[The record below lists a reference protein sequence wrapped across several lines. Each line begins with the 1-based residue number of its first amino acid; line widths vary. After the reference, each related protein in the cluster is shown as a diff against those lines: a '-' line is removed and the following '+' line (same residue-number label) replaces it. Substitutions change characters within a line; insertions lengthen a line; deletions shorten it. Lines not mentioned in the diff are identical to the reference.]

1 MDPIKEQGELQ
12 AERSYLERTVDFARR
27 QWELVKQKIQDQD
40 ANISAALEEMK
51 ENAPDDMSN
60 LYSSEGFYDLAALS
74 QFELPVLDQ
83 MTARETGVQTLRAL
97 DKMMDSPYFA
107 RIDFKFD
114 GEDTPEKIY
123 IGRAT
128 LMDQKTMTV
137 HVHDWRAPISSVF
150 YRFGPGPASF
160 EAPGG
165 MIRGKVNLKRQFEIR
180 HGQLQY
186 FFDADVQI
194 LDEFLRQL
202 LSKHASPQMKTIV
215 ETIQKDQ
222 DIVIR
227 DMEND
232 VLLVQ
237 GAAGSGKTSIA
248 LHRIAYLMYQGLGGR
263 LSASDI
269 LILSPN
275 TVFEEYIS
283 HVLPDLGENNVKT
296 MLFEEL
302 FQSILKNVPLYTR
315 SQCIERLLSCPDENQ
330 AALLKS
336 SAAFKGSVAFVKI
349 LERLAKDLPKRWI
362 AFQDIDY
369 NGQRIA
375 RRNELKTAICN
386 PKKIAPLGMRLVWL
400 QKEILEKV
408 HALHKGRIKKLTQFV
423 HRYPEHAMEIDAF
436 ARYMSIRESAVL
448 LQNICAF
455 TQIDLL
461 AVYRRLFEDKDTFYR
476 LCAGIDL
483 PENIE
488 LIRLQTIA
496 QLNGPRLLYD
506 DAAAVFY
513 LHILVHGCGEYDQ
526 IRQVV
531 LDEVQDEHPLHFAI
545 LRKLFPHARYTIL
558 GDVNQTIGKQ
568 EDMTLFR
575 KLSDM
580 LGKEKSAM
588 VTLSKSFR
596 CTMEIWRFSERFL
609 TPGAAGECFSRS
621 GDEPAIHRADDISQ
635 MDDRLIEEVA
645 ACKEKGYQSIGL
657 ICKTEKDAHAL
668 HLRLGGRLDEQLV
681 KNDSLTQIRGTLILP
696 IYLAKGLEFDA
707 VLVCDA
713 DHAHY
718 RTEDDKRLLYIASTR
733 ALHRLNLFYC
743 GEISPLLQ

>member
-1 MDPIKEQGELQ
+1 MDPVKEQEELQ
-12 AERSYLERTVDFARR
+12 RERSYLERTVAFARN
-27 QWELVKQKIQDQD
+27 QWEAVRQKIQDQD
-40 ANISAALEEMK
+40 TNISAALEEMM
-51 ENAPDDMSN
+51 ENAPDDMTN
-60 LYSSEGFYDLAALS
+60 LYSSQGFYDLAALS

-97 DKMMDSPYFA
+97 EKMMDSPYFA
-107 RIDFKFD
+107 RIDFLFD
-114 GEDTPEKIY
+114 GETATEKIY

-160 EAPGG
+160 QSPAGLTQG
-165 MIRGKVNLKRQFEIR
+165 QVSLKRQFEIR
-180 HGQLQY
+180 RGHLQY

-202 LSKHASPQMKTIV
+202 LSKHASPQMKAIV

-263 LSASDI
+263 LSANDI

-296 MLFEEL
+296 MLFEDL
-302 FQSILKNVPLYTR
+302 FQSALKHVPLYTR
-315 SQCIERLLSCPDENQ
+315 SQCIERLLSCPDDEK
-330 AALLKS
+330 ASLMKS
-336 SAAFKGSVAFVKI
+336 STAFKGSAAFVSI
-349 LERLAKDLPKRWI
+349 LERLVKDLPKHWI
-362 AFQDIDY
+362 EFADIDY
-369 NGQRIA
+369 DGQRIA
-375 RRNELKTAICN
+375 HREQSKTAICN
-386 PKKIAPLGMRLVWL
+386 PRKIAPLGMRLTWL
-400 QKEILEKV
+400 EREILEKAHV
-408 HALHKGRIKKLTQFV
+408 LHDDRIKKLTQFTM
-423 HRYPEHAMEIDAF
+423 RYPEHAMEVDAF
-436 ARYMSIRESAVL
+436 ARYLSIRESALL
-448 LQNICAF
+448 LQRIRAF
-455 TQIDLL
+455 TQIDLIS
-461 AVYRRLFEDKDTFYR
+461 VYRRPFEDRDSFYR
-476 LCAGIDL
+476 LAKGIDL

-488 LIRLQTIA
+488 AIRRHTSE
-496 QLNGPRLLYD
+496 RLSQERLWYD
-506 DAAAVFY
+506 DAAAIFY
-513 LHILVHGCGEYDQ
+513 LHILVNGAGEYAH

-545 LRKLFPHARYTIL
+545 LRKLFPHARYTVL
-558 GDVNQTIGKQ
+558 GDVNQTIGKR
-568 EDMTLFR
+568 EDMTLYN
-575 KLSDM
+575 KLRAM
-580 LGKEKSAM
+580 LGKEKSAL

-609 TPGAAGECFSRS
+609 PAGAAGECFGRS
-621 GDEPAIHRADDISQ
+621 GDEPKIHHADDTAR
-635 MDDRLIEEVA
+635 MDELILSEVA
-645 ACKEKGYQSIGL
+645 ACKERGYQSIGL
-657 ICKTEKDAHAL
+657 ICKTEKDALAL
-668 HLRLGGRLDEQLV
+668 AQRLKGRLDAKLI
-681 KNDSLTQIRGTLILP
+681 KNDTATQIRGALILP

-707 VLVCDA
+707 VLVCDV
-713 DHAHY
+713 DRAHY
-718 RTEDDKRLLYIASTR
+718 RTEDDKRLLYIAATR
-733 ALHRLNLFYC
+733 ALHRLNLFHT
-743 GEISPLLQ
+743 GDISPLLR

>member
-496 QLNGPRLLYD
+496 QLNGSRLLYD